1 MTEKTTG
8 KKKYTKRILGIALF
22 IAVITGICYVSQ
34 LLFAN
39 DGSSESVLLQGFYL
53 EEPDS
58 LDIVVMGA
66 SEIMN
71 DYCAPEMYR
80 EHGYT
85 SYPYCFAVNSVPL
98 WKYELTE
105 IERTQHPQVLVIE
118 LNGALYEED
127 SMIHSEDCVRLLGDN
142 LPISG
147 NGIRFAREMAQH
159 PLESIFPVIK
169 YHYRWTELRDDSVRD
184 RMLMYRN
191 GYLRLRGA
199 MTPLYHT
206 EFDADNI
213 LPADDTTAP
222 LNADGEAELRE
233 FLEACK
239 ESEIPHIV
247 FAEFPHIIGNEKGYT
262 RHQRFNQAAEIIR
275 GEGFDVIDF
284 TKEIDKIG
292 LEYYEDFFDTH
303 HMVATGQRKLSSYLG
318 KTIKEKY
325 GIQPRT
331 QTEKNRAKWEDSAEL
346 ILKFYKCYE
355 DYTSAHADQPH
366 EEVDHD
372 LSDTLR
378 TITELETVTP

>member
-1 MTEKTTG
+1 MAGTTKR
-8 KKKYTKRILGIALF
+8 KKKYIKRILGLALF
-22 IAVITGICYVSQ
+22 ILVIAAACHVSQ

-39 DGSSESVLLQGFYL
+39 DGSSESVLLRGFYL

-98 WKYELTE
+98 WKYELAE

-127 SMIHSEDCVRLLGDN
+127 SMIHSEDCIRLLGDN
-142 LPISG
+142 LPVSE
-147 NGIRFAREMAQH
+147 NGIRYALDMTKH

-169 YHYRWTELRDDSVRD
+169 YHYRWSEIKDESVRD

-206 EFDADNI
+206 EFDADTI

-222 LNADGEAELRE
+222 LNADGEAALRE

-247 FAEFPHIIGNEKGYT
+247 FAEFPHIIMNEKGYH

-275 GEGFDVIDF
+275 AEGFDVIDF
-284 TKEIDKIG
+284 TREIDDIG
-292 LEYYEDFFDTH
+292 LDYYDDFFDTH

-318 KTIKEKY
+318 KTIRDRY

-331 QTEKNRAKWEDSAEL
+331 QTAKNLAKWEDSADM
-346 ILKFYKCYE
+346 ILRFYKCYE
-355 DYTSAHADQPH
+355 DYTSAHADNPH

-378 TITELETVTP
+378 TITELETVIP